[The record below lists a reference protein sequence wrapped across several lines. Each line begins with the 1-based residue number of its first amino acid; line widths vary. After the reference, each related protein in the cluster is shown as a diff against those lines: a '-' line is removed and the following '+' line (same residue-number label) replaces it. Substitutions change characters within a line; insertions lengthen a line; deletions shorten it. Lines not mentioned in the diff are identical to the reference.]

1 MEEKNLL
8 ALERYLKTGSHIG
21 TRFKTGDMQRYIF
34 KVRKDALKVLDV
46 ETIDARLKIAA
57 KFLDNYELPRIVAVS
72 RKTYGHNAV
81 KKFAEA
87 TGAKAMVG
95 TSGGGFGLPII
106 ESMSCGVPNLTD
118 DYAAGK
124 ELIEDSGAGILIK
137 SATPIFRGALQ
148 A

>member
-87 TGAKAMVG
+87 TGAKAMTG
-95 TSGGGFGLPII
+95 RFLPGSFTNPKARAFS
-106 ESMSCGVPNLTD
+106 ENSVLLVTD
-118 DYAAGK
+118 PEYDKQPIKEAARVRM
-124 ELIEDSGAGILIK
+124 
-137 SATPIFRGALQ
+137 PVVALC
-148 A
+148 